1 MRWKVLFVRP
11 WAKSVEPALAAL
23 RRVGVDPMHELVDT
37 EPALVAALTR
47 DEWDVVIYDGD
58 GAKDIPLELV
68 YTHAPAAAI
77 VVWTSLD
84 DVADELA
91 RVAATRVEIEEP

>member
-1 MRWKVLFVRP
+1 MRP

-47 DEWDVVIYDGD
+47 HEWDVVIYDHD

-68 YTHAPAAAI
+68 YTHAPAAA
-77 VVWTSLD
+77 VVRYGTPED
-84 DVADELA
+84 MADELA
-91 RVAATRVEIEEP
+91 RLVAARTGIDEP